1 MQVSIGSI
9 FYLASF
15 GPEQDSEGEVGH
27 CLSLQ
32 LEEGLGCV
40 GVPVCYDPGGSCDS
54 VFRAGRLVSLV
65 WVCGCVALE

>member
-40 GVPVCYDPGGSCDS
+40 GVLGSWGGD
-54 VFRAGRLVSLV
+54 RAYFVGEIRK
-65 WVCGCVALE
+65 GDNI